1 MSVIVV
7 LLSALF
13 PASAQNYTTDAIL
26 KRTTG
31 KIATLECSG
40 IARTKKEA
48 IEMAKK
54 SVIYTYLYNG
64 IDGLNDNKPLLGSKP
79 SAGAAQYVG
88 QLLGTTRYANYIRSC
103 TIADKTNKTAAK
115 DIQVFATIDLYTE
128 SLERDLVNNG
138 IIGRNAADIALSET
152 QEMIAMPTVMVVPF
166 RKSGQSYEE
175 AIRDNSDMRMA
186 ISKVNEGFIKQGVE
200 TKDLLTSLNNAN
212 TYQVRMGDGMS
223 LDDAILINSGADV
236 SVSVD
241 INQDVNDGGVVG
253 LGAGS
258 VPFQTWYLHR
268 RGLDVGP
275 GVGLMTLQY
284 VFHKT
289 AVLLY
294 ATVLLLA
301 GRPWMAA
308 HSDGVLRYLPGAYA
322 VVAGVIVGL
331 IALCALPV
339 VQRLARWLLHFLPNT
354 GRWAERRESW
364 LKQLDTLSTESRHQI
379 GRASCRERV

>member
-128 SLERDLVNNG
+128 SLERDLINNG
-138 IIGRNAADIALSET
+138 VIGRNAADIALSET

-212 TYQVRMGDGMS
+212 TYHVRMGDG
-223 LDDAILINSGADV
+223 
-236 SVSVD
+236 
-241 INQDVNDGGVVG
+241 
-253 LGAGS
+253 
-258 VPFQTWYLHR
+258 
-268 RGLDVGP
+268 
-275 GVGLMTLQY
+275 
-284 VFHKT
+284 
-289 AVLLY
+289 
-294 ATVLLLA
+294 
-301 GRPWMAA
+301 
-308 HSDGVLRYLPGAYA
+308 
-322 VVAGVIVGL
+322 
-331 IALCALPV
+331 
-339 VQRLARWLLHFLPNT
+339 
-354 GRWAERRESW
+354 
-364 LKQLDTLSTESRHQI
+364 
-379 GRASCRERV
+379 

>member
-115 DIQVFATIDLYTE
+115 GAAFNYKVTITRGA
-128 SLERDLVNNG
+128 SGVGGN
-138 IIGRNAADIALSET
+138 IT
-152 QEMIAMPTVMVVPF
+152 MI
-166 RKSGQSYEE
+166 
-175 AIRDNSDMRMA
+175 
-186 ISKVNEGFIKQGVE
+186 
-200 TKDLLTSLNNAN
+200 
-212 TYQVRMGDGMS
+212 
-223 LDDAILINSGADV
+223 
-236 SVSVD
+236 
-241 INQDVNDGGVVG
+241 GGV
-253 LGAGS
+253 
-258 VPFQTWYLHR
+258 
-268 RGLDVGP
+268 
-275 GVGLMTLQY
+275 
-284 VFHKT
+284 
-289 AVLLY
+289 
-294 ATVLLLA
+294 
-301 GRPWMAA
+301 
-308 HSDGVLRYLPGAYA
+308 
-322 VVAGVIVGL
+322 
-331 IALCALPV
+331 
-339 VQRLARWLLHFLPNT
+339 
-354 GRWAERRESW
+354 
-364 LKQLDTLSTESRHQI
+364 I
-379 GRASCRERV
+379 G

>member
-175 AIRDNSDMRMA
+175 AICDNSDMCPVLLRQLP
-186 ISKVNEGFIKQGVE
+186 EGFFQSIRIDIRDNDFSPHPATFDGCCPPD
-200 TKDLLTSLNNAN
+200 TGCRTGNKDSL
-212 TYQVRMGDGMS
+212 
-223 LDDAILINSGADV
+223 
-236 SVSVD
+236 
-241 INQDVNDGGVVG
+241 
-253 LGAGS
+253 
-258 VPFQTWYLHR
+258 
-268 RGLDVGP
+268 
-275 GVGLMTLQY
+275 
-284 VFHKT
+284 
-289 AVLLY
+289 
-294 ATVLLLA
+294 
-301 GRPWMAA
+301 
-308 HSDGVLRYLPGAYA
+308 
-322 VVAGVIVGL
+322 
-331 IALCALPV
+331 
-339 VQRLARWLLHFLPNT
+339 
-354 GRWAERRESW
+354 
-364 LKQLDTLSTESRHQI
+364 SR
-379 GRASCRERV
+379 

>member
-1 MSVIVV
+1 MFRKSVLSVIVV

-152 QEMIAMPTVMVVPF
+152 QEMIAMPT
-166 RKSGQSYEE
+166 SS
-175 AIRDNSDMRMA
+175 
-186 ISKVNEGFIKQGVE
+186 
-200 TKDLLTSLNNAN
+200 
-212 TYQVRMGDGMS
+212 
-223 LDDAILINSGADV
+223 
-236 SVSVD
+236 
-241 INQDVNDGGVVG
+241 
-253 LGAGS
+253 
-258 VPFQTWYLHR
+258 
-268 RGLDVGP
+268 
-275 GVGLMTLQY
+275 
-284 VFHKT
+284 
-289 AVLLY
+289 
-294 ATVLLLA
+294 
-301 GRPWMAA
+301 
-308 HSDGVLRYLPGAYA
+308 
-322 VVAGVIVGL
+322 
-331 IALCALPV
+331 
-339 VQRLARWLLHFLPNT
+339 
-354 GRWAERRESW
+354 
-364 LKQLDTLSTESRHQI
+364 
-379 GRASCRERV
+379 